1 MNEYIVIV
9 VKSKFKATVSHKEK
23 IILMIL
29 MYYCTIDVIINNRDN
44 CADNGTNITNH

>member
-23 IILMIL
+23 IILM
-29 MYYCTIDVIINNRDN
+29 YYCTIAVIINNRDS
-44 CADNGTNITNH
+44 CADNGTSITNH